1 MSVEIPQLGLQHP
14 PQELTSPDV
23 YKDARNYLPKV
34 VFEFSQPILFNFNKA
49 SQNSKQIQ
57 EQKIFL
63 SLEINQ
69 HRCEE

>member
-1 MSVEIPQLGLQHP
+1 MYI
-14 PQELTSPDV
+14 
-23 YKDARNYLPKV
+23 KDARNYLPKV
-34 VFEFSQPILFNFNKA
+34 GFEFSQPILFNFNKA
-49 SQNSKQIQ
+49 SQKSKQIQ